1 MRASAAS
8 AVIELLSST
17 CFTVASCGNVD
28 GAQIANTM
36 QMTIS
41 T

>member
-8 AVIELLSST
+8 AVIALLSSI
-17 CFTVASCGNVD
+17 CFTVASCGNVC
-28 GAQIANTM
+28 GAQIVNTM
-36 QMTIS
+36 QMTMS